1 MALNLTPNQLRSLKR
16 VLRAIREMRQHG
28 LNVTA
33 ELLLECLMRA
43 FPGTTLE
50 TNPLNSHVMLWGSGG
65 PIADSESDLE
75 TNT

>member
-1 MALNLTPNQLRSLKR
+1 
-16 VLRAIREMRQHG
+16 MRQHG
-28 LNVTA
+28 LNMTA
-33 ELLLECLMRA
+33 ELLLEHLMRA